1 MRASRALLIVLLLTG
16 ACTTTPPLPPEC
28 TGELVPINGT
38 ASEAQQ
44 ENKRETR
51 PDRKSVV

>member
-1 MRASRALLIVLLLTG
+1 MRASRALLIVLLLTS

-28 TGELVPINGT
+28 TGQLVPINET
-38 ASEAQQ
+38 TSEAQQ

-51 PDRKSVV
+51 P